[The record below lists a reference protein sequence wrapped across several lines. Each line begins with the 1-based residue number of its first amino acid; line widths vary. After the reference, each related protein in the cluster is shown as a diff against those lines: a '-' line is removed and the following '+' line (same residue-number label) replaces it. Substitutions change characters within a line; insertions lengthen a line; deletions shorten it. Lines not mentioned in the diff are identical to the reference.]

1 MIRDIKKIIKNQRG
15 ALDFADPLLLGF
27 MGVIIYVAISVFLP
41 FTSLLSTA
49 TENMTNSGIFMTL
62 VYMVPI
68 LMVAMVIIGFIKK
81 VQEPR
86 YVQ

>member
-1 MIRDIKKIIKNQRG
+1 MHKDIKDFNNNQKG

-27 MGVIIYVAISVFLP
+27 MGLILYIAISVFTP
-41 FTSLLSTA
+41 FVSLLSTA
-49 TENMTNSGIFMTL
+49 TENMTNAGLFMTL
-62 VYMVPI
+62 VYLIPV

-86 YVQ
+86 Y